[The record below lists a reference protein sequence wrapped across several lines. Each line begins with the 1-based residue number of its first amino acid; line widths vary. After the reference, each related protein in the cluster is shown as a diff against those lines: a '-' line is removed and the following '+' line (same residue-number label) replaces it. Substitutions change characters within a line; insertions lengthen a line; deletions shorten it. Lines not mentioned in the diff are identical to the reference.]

1 MRLPP
6 ALVIHEDR
14 YDDAALETE
23 LAAYD
28 ERRNQRRAIPPEKQ
42 MHKDKFGVSEN
53 YGWSENTARRLALQ
67 ERSEFT
73 AYIKSQGFKLG

>member
-1 MRLPP
+1 
-6 ALVIHEDR
+6 DR
-14 YDDAALETE
+14 YDDADLETE

-28 ERRNQRRAIPPEKQ
+28 ARRNQRRSIPPEKQ
-42 MHKDKFGVSEN
+42 MHKDTFGISEQ

-67 ERSEFT
+67 ERNEFT